1 MNHALVLPAQRS
13 RPLLRRIVKSTT
25 TWLAC
30 FVVFQVT
37 LTQPIVAQSTAEDRA
52 ALFDYILAQT
62 LARES
67 FSPIKNRNLGLD
79 VERAMLRL
87 RDEVIAADTEEK
99 LYYAL
104 AKLSNARKDRHLS
117 IGLVQGGITL
127 RDTTGVP
134 QANYPVPGT
143 PVLHAP
149 IKFATDYGSPG
160 GYFVFVADYAQDI
173 GRHSGGSVPQ
183 VGDKLVAINGL
194 AFADYVAAI
203 EPYHRYSS
211 VNGLWWQLATWIPQ
225 RSYQF
230 PRSLYRENL
239 ELQLERQSGEQYQ
252 LVLPYMAQDEISWLG
267 QGAQHYPGFTLV
279 FSTPTFDLYRSQR
292 PQAVLLSWHRFESS
306 LPDDIDRLMDYAVE
320 HELLDHAVIVD
331 ATRSGGGSLGA
342 YAVRRLSP
350 KPFKTTFGNLRISDA
365 AAQFLQERRQ
375 RAAERGFSSPRPG
388 EIDDGRWLLEWLE
401 SDVAAAIEAG
411 QLYST
416 AVPFKNA
423 HAPGY
428 SDGILR
434 PAEVHFRGPMVCW
447 LGPYGGSHLD
457 QFASIVI
464 DNGLAYTMGMPAGGY
479 SNTWEHEEVLTFPIS
494 GEPVATFMWSI
505 GHTIRP
511 NGEILEGNPARVDEF
526 IPVTRENYGNYYE
539 ILLRRSLEHVR

>member
-1 MNHALVLPAQRS
+1 MTQTTVFAAQRS
-13 RPLLRRIVKSTT
+13 VMSLHRAVRLSAR
-25 TWLAC
+25 
-30 FVVFQVT
+30 VVVSFILFLVT
-37 LTQPIVAQSTAEDRA
+37 LAQPLVAQSTADDRA
-52 ALFDYILAQT
+52 ALFDYILAKT
-62 LARES
+62 LERES
-67 FSPIKNRNLGLD
+67 WSPIKNRNLGLD

-117 IGLVQGGITL
+117 VGLVQGGITL
-127 RDTTGVP
+127 RDTTGVT

-149 IKFATDYGSPG
+149 IKFATDYGSAG
-160 GYFVFVADYAQDI
+160 GYFVFVADYARNIARLSD
-173 GRHSGGSVPQ
+173 GSVPQ
-183 VGDKLVAINGL
+183 VGDKLVAVNGL
-194 AFADYVAAI
+194 SFADYVAAI

-211 VNGLWWQLATWIPQ
+211 VNGLWWQLATWVPQ

-230 PRSLYRENL
+230 PRGFYRENL

-252 LVLPYMAQDEISWLG
+252 LVLPYMAQDEIVWLG
-267 QGAQHYPGFTLV
+267 QGAQHYPGFALV
-279 FSTPTFDLYRSQR
+279 FATPTFDLYRSAQ
-292 PQAVLLSWHRFESS
+292 PEAILLSWHRFEAS

-320 HELLDHAVIVD
+320 HDLLDHAVIVD

-365 AAQFLQERRQ
+365 AEQFLQERRQ

-411 QLYST
+411 QGYST
-416 AVPFKNA
+416 NVPFKNA
-423 HAPGY
+423 HAPAY
-428 SDGILR
+428 SDGILQ

-447 LGPYGGSHLD
+447 FGPYGGSHLD

-464 DNGLAYTMGMPAGGY
+464 DNELGHSMGMPAGGY

-494 GEPVATFMWSI
+494 GEPVVSFMWSI
-505 GHTIRP
+505 GHTIRS
-511 NGEILEGNPARVDEF
+511 NGEILEGNPAQVDEF
-526 IPVTRENYGNYYE
+526 IPVTRENYGDYYE
-539 ILLRRSLEHVR
+539 ILLRRSLEHLR